1 MNIILLEENELFL
14 PTQDERAKH
23 IRKILH
29 LGVGDSFRA
38 GVING
43 EKGTATIITSDDEG
57 IALSFVPEGD
67 GSFLYPLTLIIAQ
80 VRPICMRRILRE
92 TVSMGVRKLI
102 LPVSDLGEKSYLGS
116 SLYTE
121 GEYRKILID
130 GAMQAGM
137 TGVSEVVITESLEE
151 AMDNAE
157 GDVKILLDNREGA
170 LSLSSADLAGKS
182 VVIAIGRWLIH
193 EMRLCTDAPW
203 KPYPQNGDCSCGWN
217 ATCTFPHG
225 LCIRIPIGVCYALY
239 CTGSRG
245 NPRQRISCP

>member
-1 MNIILLEENELFL
+1 MNIILLEEGEFFL
-14 PTQDERAKH
+14 PSSDERAKH
-23 IRKILH
+23 IRKVLH
-29 LGVGDSFRA
+29 MGPGDSFRA
-38 GVING
+38 GIIG
-43 EKGTATIITSDDEG
+43 SMQGKATIVSSDEKG
-57 IALSFVPEGD
+57 IALSFKAEAD
-67 GSFLYPLTLIIAQ
+67 GSALYPLTLIIAQ

-92 TVSMGVRKLI
+92 AVSMGVSKMI

-130 GAMQAGM
+130 GAMQSGM

-182 VVIAIGRWLIH
+182 VVLAIGPERGWSKREAGLF
-193 EMRLCTDAPW
+193 M
-203 KPYPQNGDCSCGWN
+203 KCGYS
-217 ATCTFPHG
+217 PM
-225 LCIRIPIGVCYALY
+225 LL
-239 CTGSRG
+239 GSRILRTETAAVG
-245 NPRQRISCP
+245 GTLLALSRMGYV